1 MDQVVSPCT
10 GSHPAPPLEPSL
22 SRIVP
27 AALDDDDSLAAAVGT
42 LPGLPSASAPFDLLV
57 VPVEQLVPNKEQAR
71 QSDRDE
77 KTWLAFVESIR
88 RHGVKQPLLVRP
100 LDGDGIY
107 RVVDGH
113 GRLAAAIEA
122 GLKAVPCQIERALDR
137 EAEELRLQYHT
148 NQLREGLRPLDQ
160 ARLFKRLMK
169 LDRMTQQQVAEFL
182 GVSQSYVSDC
192 VQVLT
197 APRAIRDRV
206 DEGTLSAK
214 KAVALM
220 RTQKKQREKA
230 KSAAGDVPPS
240 SPPARR
246 KGRNGAPAL
255 NSYADLERRDD
266 TSGLRFSVHGK
277 HKKSPPVENVI
288 VALRRWLSLLELQ
301 VKHDS

>member
-1 MDQVVSPCT
+1 M
-10 GSHPAPPLEPSL
+10 
-22 SRIVP
+22 
-27 AALDDDDSLAAAVGT
+27 
-42 LPGLPSASAPFDLLV
+42 PGLPAAAAPFDLLV

-71 QSDRDE
+71 QSERDE
-77 KTWLAFVESIR
+77 ETWVELVESIR

-100 LDGDGIY
+100 LDGDGKY

-113 GRLAAAIEA
+113 GRLAAAKEA
-122 GLKAVPCQIERALDR
+122 GLKAVPCMIERALDR
-137 EAEELRLQYHT
+137 ESEELRLQYHT

-169 LDRMTQQQVAEFL
+169 SDGMNQQQVAEFL

-192 VQVLT
+192 VQVLQ
-197 APRAIRDRV
+197 APRELRARV

-220 RTQKKQREKA
+220 RAQKKQRAKA
-230 KSAAGDVPPS
+230 ESAADNVTPS
-240 SPPARR
+240 PLPARG
-246 KGRNGAPAL
+246 KGRAAAPAL
-255 NSYADLERRDD
+255 NSYTDLDHCD
-266 TSGLRFSVHGK
+266 VTSGLRFSVLGK

-288 VALRRWLSLLELQ
+288 VALRRWLSLLELR